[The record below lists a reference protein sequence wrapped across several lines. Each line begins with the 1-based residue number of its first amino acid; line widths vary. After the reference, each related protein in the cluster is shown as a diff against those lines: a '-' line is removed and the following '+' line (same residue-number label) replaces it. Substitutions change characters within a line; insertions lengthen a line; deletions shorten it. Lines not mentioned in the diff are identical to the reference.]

1 MMERVGNKIANE
13 YWEAL
18 LPQDYQR
25 PNTEDTVGMSRFIRQ
40 KYDMRKLMN
49 TTTKV
54 IKAIHSSN
62 NFHSRDQALSISK
75 IRLFMM
81 KTLQTFK
88 VL

>member
-18 LPQDYQR
+18 LPQDY

-40 KYDMRKLMN
+40 KYEMRKLMN

-54 IKAIHSSN
+54 IKAIHSAN